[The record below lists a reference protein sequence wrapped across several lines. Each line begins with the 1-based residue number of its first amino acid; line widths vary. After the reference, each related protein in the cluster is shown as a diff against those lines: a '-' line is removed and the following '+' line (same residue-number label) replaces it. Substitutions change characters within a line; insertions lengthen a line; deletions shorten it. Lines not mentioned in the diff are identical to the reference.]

1 MRSVACVASRVRF
14 AKCMILRN
22 NNFAKSSKCNAVQR
36 SCNAKDKNVSALL
49 RVHLSLGK
57 CNAQHRDMSGA
68 TLVNLCMLENH
79 HSGDIK

>member
-14 AKCMILRN
+14 VKCMILHD
-22 NNFAKSSKCNAVQR
+22 NNFAKSLKCNAVQR

-57 CNAQHRDMSGA
+57 CNAQQRDMSGD
-68 TLVNLCMLENH
+68 TRLHLWRE
-79 HSGDIK
+79 